1 MSRRVALIGRPLRRR
16 HSQVM
21 HDAAFTASG
30 IDAHFELH
38 EIDEGDVPAF
48 VEQVRSPQWLGFGVT
63 APYKQLIMPLLD
75 EVEPTAR
82 AIGAVNNVVR
92 ESDGRLVGF
101 NTDGVG
107 FASSVADDLGVRL
120 EGARVAVVGAGG
132 AAHAVVHACLAAG
145 VQRLAVGNRT
155 LATAEALV
163 ARFAGND
170 STATAHELGGPD
182 FTAVLA
188 EVDLLVNA
196 TTVGMVDE
204 GAVVDP
210 AALPSTAAVFDL
222 VYVPPETELLARS
235 RELGLRACNG
245 AGMLVAQGAA
255 AFERWTGVSG
265 TVEVMRRAIAPLL
278 DDPDTTA

>member
-1 MSRRVALIGRPLRRR
+1 MTLRVALIGRPLRRR

-21 HDAAFTASG
+21 HDAAFAASG
-30 IDAHFELH
+30 IDARFELH
-38 EIDEGDVPAF
+38 EIDEDDLPGF

-75 EVEPTAR
+75 EVEPAAR

-92 ESDGRLVGF
+92 TSDGRLVGF
-101 NTDGVG
+101 NTDGIG
-107 FASSVADDLGVRL
+107 FARSATDDLAINL
-120 EGARVAVVGAGG
+120 DGAEVAVVGAGG
-132 AAHAVVHACLAAG
+132 AAHAVVHACLTVG
-145 VQRLAVGNRT
+145 VRRLAVGNHT
-155 LATAEALV
+155 PATAEALV
-163 ARFAGND
+163 ARLAERDGRA
-170 STATAHELGGPD
+170 SAHPLDDAD
-182 FTAVLA
+182 FRAVLGEA
-188 EVDLLVNA
+188 DLLVNA
-196 TTVGMVDE
+196 TTVGMVDA
-204 GAVVDP
+204 GVAVDP
-210 AALPSTAAVFDL
+210 ALLPATAAVFDL

-278 DDPDTTA
+278 DDPEATA